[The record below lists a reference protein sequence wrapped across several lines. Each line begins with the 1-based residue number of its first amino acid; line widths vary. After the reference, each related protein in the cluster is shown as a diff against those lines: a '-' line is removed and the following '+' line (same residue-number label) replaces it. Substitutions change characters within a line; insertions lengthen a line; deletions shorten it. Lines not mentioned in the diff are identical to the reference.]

1 MLEEFKNLLEE
12 ELGIEDEITE
22 ESNLKDDLLIDSLA
36 ATQLALSLEEKY
48 DIKIEQDELIKLET
62 VGDCLKLLDKKG
74 VKDGDR

>member
-62 VGDCLKLLDKKG
+62 VGDCLKLLDEKG
-74 VKDGDR
+74 IKDGDR